1 MKNLL
6 TIIFLSL
13 ILNACSKNEVADF
26 KCANT
31 TGQERPYILSINL
44 EDKIMIRASIEYNI
58 IEEDKEYIVGF
69 NENAEYENKL
79 IFHRH
84 TGDLYF
90 SSWKKGKSDRPTD
103 TATYKCKKSEK
114 LI

>member
-13 ILNACSKNEVADF
+13 ILNACSKNEITNF
-26 KCANT
+26 KCTNT
-31 TGQERPYILSINL
+31 NGQERPYILSINL
-44 EDKIMIRASIEYNI
+44 QDKIMIRASIEYNI
-58 IEEDKEYIVGF
+58 IDEDEEYIEGF
-69 NENAEYENKL
+69 NENVGYENKL

-90 SSWKKGKSDRPTD
+90 SSWKKGTSDRPAD
-103 TATYKCKKSEK
+103 TATYKCKKSER